1 MLRTHNVST
10 RTTEKDTKM
19 YYKSVATDTKM
30 KLVYRGVPYTGGSNA
45 MDPTLIAYLMKQKKE
60 SERKEKEGQRELFN
74 FMGGK

>member
-1 MLRTHNVST
+1 MLRTRNVSA

-60 SERKEKEGQRELFN
+60 SERKEKESQRELAN
-74 FMGGK
+74 TINGN

>member
-30 KLVYRGVPYTGGSNA
+30 KLVYRGVPYTGGSNT
-45 MDPTLIAYLMKQKKE
+45 MDRDWETSFILVSVATDL
-60 SERKEKEGQRELFN
+60 
-74 FMGGK
+74 